1 MTSEAPVGSLVSASV
16 FPLGGAVGVN
26 LIKPISILP
35 SPYLVSFS
43 VGLLGVHV
51 SVGLQAGNQINKKY
65 FREISVWLFF
75 FAFFAFLF
83 RAISRTLWPLSCTSI
98 TNHAVCAGRLV
109 CV

>member
-16 FPLGGAVGVN
+16 FSLGGAVGVN

-75 FAFFAFLF
+75 LLLFLLF
-83 RAISRTLWPLSCTSI
+83 CLGPSVEHCGL
-98 TNHAVCAGRLV
+98 
-109 CV
+109 